1 MQPQSRLDD
10 SAFAVLGLIALRG
23 PSTAYELKRALSRI
37 TSEFWSVAHVTPYR
51 VTTELARLG
60 MLTAEQERGGRR
72 RRVFSLTDEGRS
84 ALRAWLSEPTSE
96 TMTIR
101 DPGQLRL
108 LFAELAD
115 PAAIAEL
122 ARAQIRVYETRRARL
137 DETEARL
144 AGDIVRAP
152 RLGPLQLGRAVYS
165 AAFDFWRSVAEAPDS
180 PASWTAGASDDAA
193 ANARRN
199 ADDDPFQGDAPSGRE
214 VAP

>member
-37 TSEFWSVAHVTPYR
+37 TSEFWSVPHVTPYR
-51 VTTELARLG
+51 ATRELARAG

-122 ARAQIRVYETRRARL
+122 ACAQIRVYETRLAAL
-137 DETEARL
+137 DATEARL
-144 AGDIVRAP
+144 AGDAVRAP
-152 RLGPLQLGRAVYS
+152 RLGPLQLGRAVYT
-165 AAFDFWRSVAEAPDS
+165 AALSFWSSVAEAPDS
-180 PASWTAGASDDAA
+180 PASWSPDARVGASSPT
-193 ANARRN
+193 R
-199 ADDDPFQGDAPSGRE
+199 
-214 VAP
+214 